1 MAIKIEEINTLIK
14 ESMPDAIVEIKD
26 LVGDQ
31 NHYSA
36 TIKSKQFKGLSK
48 IEQHKLVYKALKGK
62 MGNEL
67 HALSLTTTEI

>member
-14 ESMPDAIVEIKD
+14 ESMPDAVDIKD

-67 HALSLTTTEI
+67 HALSLTTMEI